1 MEPEYFRN
9 VEAYAMGALVV
20 VAALVFLA
28 ALPLHIGQFRVDALP
43 VEVAPSL
50 NDESIPAIYSSN
62 SASAAS
68 ASQST
73 TANS

>member
-28 ALPLHIGQFRVDALP
+28 ALPLHIGQLRIDAAP
-43 VEVAPSL
+43 VVSAPSL
-50 NDESIPAIYSSN
+50 YEPIPASDSSPH
-62 SASAAS
+62 ASAAS

-73 TANS
+73 TVNS